1 MLFVGRNW
9 MSSGINYFLDIQQ
22 YSANGS
28 SKPFQIPPCGKSCQ
42 TFIGGV
48 GGSNFHSATTGDF
61 FPCSFYLFFKDHV
74 PSPSI
79 QNPHLPFHLFTIL
92 PELLLG
98 TTPELITAEPL
109 PSCVWQ
115 ASSLVQETGMG
126 KISCL
131 ILQMV
136 IACTWISIVYL
147 TKERPLITQRLFPS
161 D

>member
-1 MLFVGRNW
+1 
-9 MSSGINYFLDIQQ
+9 MSSGINYFLDTQQ

-28 SKPFQIPPCGKSCQ
+28 SKPFQIPPRGKSRQ
-42 TFIGGV
+42 TFIGG
-48 GGSNFHSATTGDF
+48 GGLNFHSVTTGGGF
-61 FPCSFYLFFKDHV
+61 FVPFTSFMDHV
-74 PSPSI
+74 SSPPI
-79 QNPHLPFHLFTIL
+79 HNPLLPFHLFTIL

-109 PSCVWQ
+109 PSCVWW
-115 ASSLVQETGMG
+115 ASSLVWETGMG

-131 ILQMV
+131 IQQMV
-136 IACTWISIVYL
+136 IACTSISIVYL

>member
-1 MLFVGRNW
+1 

-28 SKPFQIPPCGKSCQ
+28 SKPFQIPPRGKSCQ
-42 TFIGGV
+42 TFIQPRLVGV
-48 GGSNFHSATTGDF
+48 F
-61 FPCSFYLFFKDHV
+61 FVPFSSFIDHV
-74 PSPSI
+74 SSPPI
-79 QNPHLPFHLFTIL
+79 HNPLLPFHLFTIL

-109 PSCVWQ
+109 PSCVWW
-115 ASSLVQETGMG
+115 ASSLVWETGMG

-131 ILQMV
+131 IQQMV
-136 IACTWISIVYL
+136 IACTSISIVYL